1 MGKMQQ
7 QTMPDNSVVRERLLE
22 EALGLFTAKG
32 YAAASVR
39 EIVAAAGVTKPV
51 LYYYFGS
58 KEGLYLE
65 IMAGISNLLD
75 QRIKE
80 LQQSGGPVRQRLLAF
95 FSRLFTGARENIPAV
110 RLAYAI
116 YYGPPQGAPF
126 IDFNRFYDA
135 ILDMVATL
143 VAEGVQSGEFRPVDR
158 NALAWALVGC
168 HSTIMEEQI
177 CREAPRIGH
186 DGLLS
191 AIGLILD
198 GAASKNSA
206 AKELS

>member
-1 MGKMQQ
+1 MDKVRQQ
-7 QTMPDNSVVRERLLE
+7 MIQDNPAVRERLLG
-22 EALGLFTAKG
+22 EALRLFTEKG
-32 YAAASVR
+32 YASTSVR
-39 EIVAAAGVTKPV
+39 ELVESAGVTKPV

-65 IMAGISNLLD
+65 IMNGISGLLD
-75 QRIKE
+75 QRINE
-80 LQQSGGPVRQRLLAF
+80 LQQAGGTVRQRLLDF
-95 FSRLFTGARENIPAV
+95 FSRLFVGARENIPAV

-126 IDFNRFYDA
+126 IDFNRFFDT
-135 ILDMVATL
+135 ILVMVGTL
-143 VAEGVQSGEFRPVDR
+143 VAEGVQNGEFRQVDR
-158 NALAWALVGC
+158 SALAWALVGC

-177 CREAPRIGH
+177 CRQTPRIGH

-198 GAASKNSA
+198 GAAAKNSA
-206 AKELS
+206 KELP